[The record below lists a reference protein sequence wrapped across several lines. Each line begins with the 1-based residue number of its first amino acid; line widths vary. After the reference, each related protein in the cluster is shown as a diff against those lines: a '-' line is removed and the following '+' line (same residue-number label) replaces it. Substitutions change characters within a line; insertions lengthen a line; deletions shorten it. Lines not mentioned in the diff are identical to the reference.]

1 MSQENRNIR
10 FLLTGAGGLIGS
22 QLLLRLKSRGYVVA
36 GLARGAPPDTEL
48 IECDLASPGDIERAL
63 SLASPDLI
71 IHAAG
76 SLLGTDPAWAV
87 EGYYNNLIAMAHVLR
102 AANKQGVRRLIFL
115 SSNMAY
121 GSSYQINP
129 GQEAQCRPQNWYARS
144 KVLCEQFLKD
154 HASAI
159 QSTVLRLPSVIGTG
173 MGGSNNLVTQMVG
186 ELQESGAVTVFGQGL
201 ARRQIIDISDLAG
214 VVCFCAE
221 TNPSAGGFLI
231 TPVVGREVFTIQEL
245 ARRLVALHGGGE
257 INIDTSKPDSPDPF
271 IDPEIQKL
279 KLGCEVKI
287 GLNESLSAV
296 FRDSMLREKI
306 VS

>member
-1 MSQENRNIR
+1 MSQVDRNIR
-10 FLLTGAGGLIGS
+10 ILITGAGGFIGR
-22 QLLLRLKSRGYVVA
+22 QLFQRLKAHGFVVV
-36 GLARGAPPDTEL
+36 GLARSATLEPAL
-48 IECDLASPGDIERAL
+48 LACDLASPAEVARAL
-63 SLASPDLI
+63 AVASPNLI

-76 SLLGTDPAWAV
+76 SLLSADPACAV
-87 EGYYNNLIAMAHVLR
+87 AGYANNLLATAHVVS
-102 AANKQGVRRLIFL
+102 AAIRQGVKRLMFL

-121 GSSYQINP
+121 GASYQINP

-144 KVLCEQFLKD
+144 KVLCEQILND

-159 QSTVLRLPSVIGTG
+159 EATVLRLPSVLGTG
-173 MGGSNNLVTQMVG
+173 MGGSNNLVTQMVS
-186 ELQESGAVTVFGQGL
+186 ELRESGAVTVFGQGL

-257 INIDTSKPDSPDPF
+257 IKFDTSKPDSPDQF

-279 KLGCEVKI
+279 KLGCEVKT
-287 GLNESLSAV
+287 GLDESLSAV
-296 FRDSMLREKI
+296 FRDWMLREKI

>member
-1 MSQENRNIR
+1 MSQADRNIR
-10 FLLTGAGGLIGS
+10 ILITGAGGFIGR
-22 QLLLRLKSRGYVVA
+22 QLFQRLKARGFVVV
-36 GLARGAPPDTEL
+36 GLARSATSEPEL
-48 IECDLASPGDIERAL
+48 LACDLASPAEVARAL
-63 SLASPDLI
+63 AVASPNLI

-76 SLLGTDPAWAV
+76 SLLSADPACAV
-87 EGYYNNLIAMAHVLR
+87 AGYANNLLATAHVVS
-102 AANKQGVRRLIFL
+102 AAIRQGVKRLMFL

-121 GSSYQINP
+121 GASYQIYP
-129 GQEAQCRPQNWYARS
+129 GQEAQCHPQNWYARS
-144 KVLCEQFLKD
+144 KVLCEQLMND

-159 QSTVLRLPSVIGTG
+159 EPTVLRLPSVLGTG
-173 MGGSNNLVTQMVG
+173 MGGSNNLVTQMVS
-186 ELQESGAVTVFGQGL
+186 ELRESGAVTVFGQGL

-257 INIDTSKPDSPDPF
+257 IKFDTSKPDSPDQF

-279 KLGCEVKI
+279 KLGCEVKT
-287 GLNESLSAV
+287 GLDESLSAV
-296 FRDSMLREKI
+296 FRDWMLREKI

>member
-1 MSQENRNIR
+1 MRI
-10 FLLTGAGGLIGS
+10 LITGAGGFIGR
-22 QLLLRLKSRGYVVA
+22 QLFQRLKARGFVVV
-36 GLARGAPPDTEL
+36 GLARSATSEPEL
-48 IECDLASPGDIERAL
+48 LACDLASPAEVARAL
-63 SLASPDLI
+63 AVASPNLI

-76 SLLGTDPAWAV
+76 SLLSADPACAV
-87 EGYYNNLIAMAHVLR
+87 AGYANNLLATAHVVS
-102 AANKQGVRRLIFL
+102 AAIRQGVKRLMFL

-121 GSSYQINP
+121 GASYQIYP
-129 GQEAQCRPQNWYARS
+129 GQEAQCHPQNWYARS
-144 KVLCEQFLKD
+144 KVLCEQLMND

-159 QSTVLRLPSVIGTG
+159 EPTVLRLPSVLGTG
-173 MGGSNNLVTQMVG
+173 MGGSNNLVTQMVS
-186 ELQESGAVTVFGQGL
+186 ELRESGAVTVFGQGL

-257 INIDTSKPDSPDPF
+257 IKFDTSKPDSPDQF

-279 KLGCEVKI
+279 KLGCEVKT
-287 GLNESLSAV
+287 GLDESLSAV
-296 FRDSMLREKI
+296 FRDWMLREKI

>member
-1 MSQENRNIR
+1 MRI
-10 FLLTGAGGLIGS
+10 LITGAGGFIGR
-22 QLLLRLKSRGYVVA
+22 QLFQRLKARGFVVV
-36 GLARGAPPDTEL
+36 GLARSATSEPEL
-48 IECDLASPGDIERAL
+48 LACDLASPAEVARAL
-63 SLASPDLI
+63 SVASPNLI

-76 SLLGTDPAWAV
+76 SLLSADPACAV
-87 EGYYNNLIAMAHVLR
+87 AGYANNLLTTAHVVS
-102 AANKQGVRRLIFL
+102 AAIRQGIKRLMFL

-121 GSSYQINP
+121 GASYQINP

-144 KVLCEQFLKD
+144 KVLCEQLFND

-159 QSTVLRLPSVIGTG
+159 EATVLRLPSVLGTG
-173 MGGSNNLVTQMVG
+173 MGGSNNLVTQMVS
-186 ELQESGAVTVFGQGL
+186 ELRESGAVTVFGQGL

-257 INIDTSKPDSPDPF
+257 IKFDTSKPDSPDQF

-279 KLGCEVKI
+279 KLGCEVKT
-287 GLNESLSAV
+287 GLDESLSAV
-296 FRDSMLREKI
+296 FRDWMLREKI

>member
-1 MSQENRNIR
+1 MRI
-10 FLLTGAGGLIGS
+10 LVTGASGFIGR
-22 QLLLRLKSRGYVVA
+22 QLFWRLKARGYVVV
-36 GLARGAPPDTEL
+36 GLSRSAALDTEL
-48 IECDLASPGDIERAL
+48 MECDLASPGDLGRVL

-76 SLLGTDPAWAV
+76 SLLSAGPAGAV
-87 EGYYNNLIAMAHVLR
+87 EGYHNNLFAMAQVLR
-102 AANKQGVRRLIFL
+102 AAVEQGVKRLIFL

-121 GSSYQINP
+121 GASYQINL
-129 GQEAQCRPQNWYARS
+129 GQEAQCCPQNWYARS
-144 KVLCEQFLKD
+144 KVLCEQLLND
-154 HASAI
+154 HAGSI
-159 QSTVLRLPSVIGTG
+159 EPTVLRLPSVLGTG
-173 MGGSNNLVTQMVG
+173 MGGSNNLVTQMVS
-186 ELQESGAVTVFGQGL
+186 ELRESGAVTVFGQGL

-257 INIDTSKPDSPDPF
+257 IKFDTSKPDSPDQF

-279 KLGCEVKI
+279 KLGCEVKT
-287 GLNESLSAV
+287 GLDESLSAV
-296 FRDSMLREKI
+296 FRDWMLREKI

>member
-257 INIDTSKPDSPDPF
+257 INIDTSKPDSPDQF

-296 FRDSMLREKI
+296 FRDWMLREKI

>member
-1 MSQENRNIR
+1 MRI
-10 FLLTGAGGLIGS
+10 LITGAGGFIGR
-22 QLLLRLKSRGYVVA
+22 QLFQRLKARGFVVV
-36 GLARGAPPDTEL
+36 GLARSATSEPEL
-48 IECDLASPGDIERAL
+48 LACDLASPAEVARAL
-63 SLASPDLI
+63 SVASPNLI

-76 SLLGTDPAWAV
+76 SLLSADPACAV
-87 EGYYNNLIAMAHVLR
+87 AGYANNLLATAHVVS
-102 AANKQGVRRLIFL
+102 AAIRQGVKRLMFL

-121 GSSYQINP
+121 GASYQINP

-144 KVLCEQFLKD
+144 KVLCEQLLND
-154 HASAI
+154 HAGAI
-159 QSTVLRLPSVIGTG
+159 EPTVLRLPSVLGTG
-173 MGGSNNLVTQMVG
+173 MGGSNNLVTQMVS
-186 ELQESGAVTVFGQGL
+186 ELRESGAVTVFGQGL

-257 INIDTSKPDSPDPF
+257 IKFDTSKPDSPDQF

-279 KLGCEVKI
+279 KLGCEVKT
-287 GLNESLSAV
+287 GLDESLSAV
-296 FRDSMLREKI
+296 FRDWMLREKI

>member
-1 MSQENRNIR
+1 MRI
-10 FLLTGAGGLIGS
+10 LITGAGGFIGR
-22 QLLLRLKSRGYVVA
+22 QLFQRLK
-36 GLARGAPPDTEL
+36 ARGFVVVGLEYSATLEPEL
-48 IECDLASPGDIERAL
+48 LACDLASPADLARAL
-63 SLASPDLI
+63 SVASPNLI

-76 SLLGTDPAWAV
+76 SLLSADPACAV
-87 EGYYNNLIAMAHVLR
+87 AGYANNLLTTAHVVS
-102 AANKQGVRRLIFL
+102 AAIRQGIKRLMFL

-121 GSSYQINP
+121 GASYQINP

-144 KVLCEQFLKD
+144 KVLCEQLLND
-154 HASAI
+154 HAGSI
-159 QSTVLRLPSVIGTG
+159 EPTVLRLPSVLGTG
-173 MGGSNNLVTQMVG
+173 MGGSNNLVTQMVS
-186 ELQESGAVTVFGQGL
+186 ELRESGAVTVFGQGL

-257 INIDTSKPDSPDPF
+257 IKFDTSKPDSPDQF

-279 KLGCEVKI
+279 KLGCEVKT
-287 GLNESLSAV
+287 GLDESLSAV
-296 FRDSMLREKI
+296 FRDWMLREKI